1 MSPMRDTADAAVL
14 AQDPSLESAEL
25 LTLAA
30 HRDPQVRAA
39 VAARTDAPM
48 AALMS
53 LGYDPSLDVLHAL
66 LRNPRTP
73 SSVVRKL
80 SDHRN
85 AALADAAVQRLR
97 NGYR

>member
-1 MSPMRDTADAAVL
+1 MRDTADDVSL
-14 AQDPSLESAEL
+14 AQNPELEAAAL
-25 LTLAA
+25 MTLAT
-30 HRDPQVRAA
+30 HRDPRVRAT
-39 VAARTDAPM
+39 VAARSDAPM
-48 AALMS
+48 AVLMS

-66 LRNPRTP
+66 LGNPRTP